1 VSRAYTT
8 LWSRD
13 RVEAAVRQAGPAF
26 RFETLFGGPHV
37 SLPSFRRA
45 GVVAGD
51 WVYPV
56 AVRAG
61 ALHVLGRMR
70 VARLVSIDEFR
81 ALEVEQAAKVGPFD
95 LAVRIGR
102 RPDERVLWNT
112 FLAPTCVDEVLL
124 GTEGSPLLPN
134 LTAPPEVVRDL
145 RFTSRRGERPIKH
158 VSPEGRITAIAS
170 LQGVYRLSDASAQQ
184 LAAVVGQALSPD
196 TPG

>member
-1 VSRAYTT
+1 MGRAYTT

-13 RVEAAVRQAGPAF
+13 RVEAAVRHAGPAF
-26 RFETLFGGPHV
+26 RFEALFGGPHV

-70 VARLVSIDEFR
+70 AARLVSVDEFR
-81 ALEVEQAAKVGPFD
+81 ALEVGQAAKVGPFD
-95 LAVRIGR
+95 LAAR
-102 RPDERVLWNT
+102 RHPGEQVLWNA

-124 GTEGSPLLPN
+124 GADGSPFLPG
-134 LTAPPEVVRDL
+134 LTAPPEVVRAV

-158 VSPEGRITAIAS
+158 VSAEGRITAIAS
-170 LQGVYRLSDASAQQ
+170 LQGVYRLSDDSAEQ
-184 LAAVVGQALSPD
+184 LAALVEDAASRPATG
-196 TPG
+196 